1 MHQKQLLNL
10 TIKKLIDE
18 TTADELLVLESMVK
32 NNPAN
37 AFFVDTI
44 TTWFNTYNDTD
55 NGQSER
61 LFKRIR
67 DKIAP

>member
-10 TIKKLIDE
+10 IIKRLMGE
-18 TTADELLVLESMVK
+18 ATADELLALKSMVK
-32 NNPAN
+32 NNRAN

-44 TTWFNTYNDTD
+44 TAWFNTYNETD

-61 LFKRIR
+61 LFKRIG